1 MLYFLYNLTKGT
13 NAMFDTFSRTFAPP
27 QAVVCWVDDVAV
39 YCAVPA
45 RSGPP
50 LIQRYPLSEA
60 GLSKALNILRK
71 QNREAIRHGHRQP
84 QPTPAKLKH
93 AKREVPAEVRAEV
106 QALLR
111 KLA

>member
-1 MLYFLYNLTKGT
+1 MY
-13 NAMFDTFSRTFAPP
+13 DTFSRTFAPP
-27 QAVVCWVDDVAV
+27 QAVVCWVDDAAV

-71 QNREAIRHGHRQP
+71 QNREATRHGQRQP
-84 QPTPAKLKH
+84 PAKPPMVKR
-93 AKREVPAEVRAEV
+93 AKREVPKEVRAEV